1 MASLPSLSSSS
12 SSGAAPAAAAA
23 TDGYGQAAAVAQEL
37 YRLDQQEPGIADQL
51 RALEKLLGDQSFEE
65 ITRAAHMRANIAQN
79 DMDRDIAYIEIMK
92 QVIKV
97 AGEKGFD
104 IHEAMRIV
112 HHCNIASQTSGSK
125 RSLQDTF
132 ATHSS
137 GSTASTLDPNKNL
150 TDKMREALIS
160 FFQNFYDTK
169 EISGLR
175 EFFETQL
182 TSTKAQMTL
191 TGRFGPVDS
200 TADFLSPL
208 LSVKFNHE
216 FKTNGGNE
224 KAAFQK
230 VLKDFKQSY
239 SWLSSVRMDTYKDG
253 KPKHNQ
259 DEHALPF
266 LFMLLFGG
274 GIASVPFKNPYEHSE
289 IAEYWKTY
297 VQLVAKEDRND
308 EEDKKMKD
316 ALESVEAHMS
326 TITESGGD
334 PCFILRLL
342 TLFHL
347 Y

>member
-1 MASLPSLSSSS
+1 
-12 SSGAAPAAAAA
+12 
-23 TDGYGQAAAVAQEL
+23 
-37 YRLDQQEPGIADQL
+37 
-51 RALEKLLGDQSFEE
+51 
-65 ITRAAHMRANIAQN
+65 
-79 DMDRDIAYIEIMK
+79 
-92 QVIKV
+92 
-97 AGEKGFD
+97 
-104 IHEAMRIV
+104 
-112 HHCNIASQTSGSK
+112 
-125 RSLQDTF
+125 
-132 ATHSS
+132 
-137 GSTASTLDPNKNL
+137 
-150 TDKMREALIS
+150 
-160 FFQNFYDTK
+160 
-169 EISGLR
+169 
-175 EFFETQL
+175 
-182 TSTKAQMTL
+182 MTL

-200 TADFLSPL
+200 MADFLSPL

-216 FKTNGGNE
+216 LKTNGRNE

-334 PCFILRLL
+334 PLFYTKVTDIISLVLNILRKKGGQYAANLL
-342 TLFHL
+342 VQNLFNLNYYGLYLSETDFNQWKSNLMFIKMVEVDRQIHFTPWITLIERYMDAAEASLLECMTSSSSSVAAKATASARTKTAFEGAKDLVKKRKRRFRNVEFGADDYVTTIESKSEKH
-347 Y
+347 